1 MPGRIARTKTA
12 ERVGEILGSR
22 EGRRHLADHG
32 WVQGMPIVMAVP
44 TEPINDVMGL
54 VSMHGR
60 PALVAMLDNQL
71 DLLKFLYISTPNSA
85 LRAVEVER
93 DSTQIQD
100 LFDRA
105 EKNGLVT
112 FRAKYWDAS
121 SVTHP
126 VPVFGPS
133 SESITYTHRFG
144 A

>member
-12 ERVGEILGSR
+12 ERVSEILGSR

-71 DLLKFLYISTPNSA
+71 DVLKFLYISTPNSA
-85 LRAVEVER
+85 LRAVE
-93 DSTQIQD
+93 D
-100 LFDRA
+100 
-105 EKNGLVT
+105 
-112 FRAKYWDAS
+112 WDAS

-133 SESITYTHRFG
+133 SESITYAHRFG